1 MVFDT
6 ACFAGVPAALRSA
19 AVLRHHSV
27 HHVPDLVGHEQ
38 RARLARSP
46 HAVKTT
52 VKTTLDDEIIT

>member
-6 ACFAGVPAALRSA
+6 ACFAGVSAALRSA